1 MSFSPGF
8 KINVNRLNAA
18 ENLLILLEIEHQFL
32 ANPIYLINDN
42 KNLISNSKDY
52 IPMPFKLKRQ
62 NDVQGELPKV
72 SLTIPNVGRSLVRWI
87 DSSGGGTDAIITV
100 KLARRSSPD
109 LIEESIDLG
118 IESINISTEAVVFNL
133 VVQNNLTKRSMR
145 FVYDKTRFP
154 GLF

>member
-1 MSFSPGF
+1 MSFSSGF
-8 KINVNRLNAA
+8 KINVNRLNAT
-18 ENLLILLEIEHQFL
+18 ENLLILLQIEHPFL
-32 ANPIYLINDN
+32 ANTIYLINDN
-42 KNLISNSKDY
+42 KNLISNTKDY
-52 IPMPFKLKRQ
+52 LPMPFKLKRQ

-87 DSSGGGTDAIITV
+87 DSSGGGTDAILTI

-118 IESINISTEAVVFNL
+118 IESINVTTETVVFNL
-133 VVQNNLTKRSMR
+133 VVQNNLTKKSMR